1 VKGPAEPEVPSPKC
15 PMSVHF
21 EFLGESFAGVDW
33 YEWKSGAQTSL
44 WSSGEEYFPLC
55 MVRSMQF
62 MGVE

>member
-1 VKGPAEPEVPSPKC
+1 MP
-15 PMSVHF
+15 VHF